1 MIRDFID
8 NPINAALYFLAFVV
22 ALTFHE
28 CSHALAAYKLGDPTA
43 RNMGRL
49 TLNPLKHLDL
59 MGTLLLLLVGF
70 GWAKP
75 VPVNPR
81 NYRNPKRDDI
91 IVSLAGITSN
101 ILLAFLATPIY
112 MLTIKHGSNI
122 ALVVSW
128 FICAFIQTN
137 IVLALFNLIPIS
149 PLDGSHVLEDLL
161 LPVCGPKPFLWL
173 RQYGRYLLIVVLI
186 ALNYTGVLGT
196 ASGWVF
202 NAFCRVFSFLN

>member
-8 NPINAALYFLAFVV
+8 NPINATFYFLAFVV

>member
-1 MIRDFID
+1 MLRDFID

>member
-101 ILLAFLATPIY
+101 LLLAFLATPIY

>member
-137 IVLALFNLIPIS
+137 IVLALFNLIPIL

-161 LPVCGPKPFLWL
+161 MPVCGPKPFLWL

-202 NAFCRVFSFLN
+202 NAFCRVFSFLD

>member
-202 NAFCRVFSFLN
+202 NAFCRVFSFLD

>member
-161 LPVCGPKPFLWL
+161 MPVCGPKPFLWL

-202 NAFCRVFSFLN
+202 NAFCRVFSFLD

>member
-8 NPINAALYFLAFVV
+8 NPINATLYFLAFVV

-128 FICAFIQTN
+128 FIYAFVQTN

-186 ALNYTGVLGT
+186 ALNYTGILGT
-196 ASGWVF
+196 AS
-202 NAFCRVFSFLN
+202 

>member
-128 FICAFIQTN
+128 SICAFIQTN

>member
-22 ALTFHE
+22 TLTFHE

-173 RQYGRYLLIVVLI
+173 RQYSRYLLIVVLI

-202 NAFCRVFSFLN
+202 NAFCRVFSFLD

>member
-122 ALVVSW
+122 SLVVSW

>member
-1 MIRDFID
+1 
-8 NPINAALYFLAFVV
+8 
-22 ALTFHE
+22 
-28 CSHALAAYKLGDPTA
+28 
-43 RNMGRL
+43 
-49 TLNPLKHLDL
+49 
-59 MGTLLLLLVGF
+59 
-70 GWAKP
+70 
-75 VPVNPR
+75 
-81 NYRNPKRDDI
+81 
-91 IVSLAGITSN
+91 
-101 ILLAFLATPIY
+101 

-161 LPVCGPKPFLWL
+161 MPVCGPKPFLWL

-202 NAFCRVFSFLN
+202 NAFCRVFSFLD

>member
-1 MIRDFID
+1 MIRDFIG
-8 NPINAALYFLAFVV
+8 NPINATLYFLAFVV

>member
-8 NPINAALYFLAFVV
+8 NPMNATLYFLAFVV

-122 ALVVSW
+122 ALIVSW
-128 FICAFIQTN
+128 FIYAFIQTN

-161 LPVCGPKPFLWL
+161 MPVCGPKPFLWL

-202 NAFCRVFSFLN
+202 NAFCRVFSFLD

>member
-161 LPVCGPKPFLWL
+161 LPVCGPKPILWL

>member
-43 RNMGRL
+43 RHMGRL

>member
-8 NPINAALYFLAFVV
+8 NPINATLYFLAFVV

>member
-8 NPINAALYFLAFVV
+8 NPINATLYFLAFVV

-101 ILLAFLATPIY
+101 LLLAFLATPIY

>member
-101 ILLAFLATPIY
+101 LLLAFLATPIY

-161 LPVCGPKPFLWL
+161 MPVCGPKPFLWL

-202 NAFCRVFSFLN
+202 NAFCRVFSFLD

>member
-8 NPINAALYFLAFVV
+8 NPINAALYFLAFVI

-161 LPVCGPKPFLWL
+161 MPVCGPKPFLWL

-202 NAFCRVFSFLN
+202 NAFCRVFSFLD

>member
-1 MIRDFID
+1 MIREFID

>member
-8 NPINAALYFLAFVV
+8 NPINEALYFLAFVV

-202 NAFCRVFSFLN
+202 NAFCRVFSFLD

>member
-161 LPVCGPKPFLWL
+161 MPVCGPKPFLWL

-202 NAFCRVFSFLN
+202 NAFCRVFLFLD

>member
-128 FICAFIQTN
+128 FIYAFIQTN

-161 LPVCGPKPFLWL
+161 MPVCGPKPFLWL

-202 NAFCRVFSFLN
+202 NAFCRVFSFLD

>member
-128 FICAFIQTN
+128 FIYAFIQTN

-161 LPVCGPKPFLWL
+161 MPVCGPKPFLWL

>member
-202 NAFCRVFSFLN
+202 NAFCRVVSFLD

>member
-112 MLTIKHGSNI
+112 VLTIKHGSNI
-122 ALVVSW
+122 ALIVSW
-128 FICAFIQTN
+128 FIYAFIQTN

-161 LPVCGPKPFLWL
+161 MPVCGPKPFLWL

>member
-128 FICAFIQTN
+128 FIYAFIQTN

>member
-8 NPINAALYFLAFVV
+8 NPINATLYFLAFVV

-122 ALVVSW
+122 ALIASW
-128 FICAFIQTN
+128 FIYAFIQTN

-161 LPVCGPKPFLWL
+161 MPVCGPKPFLWL

-202 NAFCRVFSFLN
+202 NAFCRVFSFLD

>member
-75 VPVNPR
+75 VSVNPR

-202 NAFCRVFSFLN
+202 NAFCRVFSFLD

>member
-122 ALVVSW
+122 ALVVSR

-202 NAFCRVFSFLN
+202 NAFCRVFSFLD

>member
-196 ASGWVF
+196 VSGWVF

>member
-8 NPINAALYFLAFVV
+8 NPINATLYFLAFVV

-202 NAFCRVFSFLN
+202 NAFCRVFLFLD

>member
-8 NPINAALYFLAFVV
+8 NPINATLYFLAFVV

-101 ILLAFLATPIY
+101 LLLAFLATPIY

-202 NAFCRVFSFLN
+202 NAFCRVFSFLD

>member
-122 ALVVSW
+122 ALIVSW
-128 FICAFIQTN
+128 FIYAFIQTN

-161 LPVCGPKPFLWL
+161 MPVCGPKPFLWL

-202 NAFCRVFSFLN
+202 NAFCRVFSFLD

>member
-8 NPINAALYFLAFVV
+8 NPINATLYFLAFVV

-112 MLTIKHGSNI
+112 VLTIKHGSNI
-122 ALVVSW
+122 ALIVSW
-128 FICAFIQTN
+128 FIYAFIQTN

>member
-8 NPINAALYFLAFVV
+8 NPINATLYFLAFVI

-122 ALVVSW
+122 ALIVSW
-128 FICAFIQTN
+128 FIYAFIQTN

-161 LPVCGPKPFLWL
+161 MPVCGPKPFLWL

-202 NAFCRVFSFLN
+202 NAFCRVFSFLD

>member
-8 NPINAALYFLAFVV
+8 NPINATLYFLAFVV

-128 FICAFIQTN
+128 FIYAFIQTN

>member
-8 NPINAALYFLAFVV
+8 NPINATLYFLAFVV

-128 FICAFIQTN
+128 FICAFMQTN

-186 ALNYTGVLGT
+186 VLNYTGVLGI

-202 NAFCRVFSFLN
+202 NAFCRVFSFLA

>member
-81 NYRNPKRDDI
+81 NYRNPKRDDT

-202 NAFCRVFSFLN
+202 NAFCRVFSFLD

>member
-8 NPINAALYFLAFVV
+8 NPINATLYFLAFVV

-128 FICAFIQTN
+128 FICAFMQTN

-202 NAFCRVFSFLN
+202 NAFCRVFSFLD